1 VSGSPNAESPYRLR
15 EYTLSVTEPGGKFQL
30 ERPDFAS
37 DEDLEAEDQETLAA
51 IDEGLKD
58 SEAGR
63 TVPAREVR
71 KRLPKWITASS
82 TRKGR

>member
-1 VSGSPNAESPYRLR
+1 
-15 EYTLSVTEPGGKFQL
+15 LSVTEPGGKFQL

-58 SEAGR
+58 SDAGR
-63 TVPAREVR
+63 TVSAREVR
-71 KRLPKWITASS
+71 KCLLSSS
-82 TRKGR
+82 TPRIRRTDQPQWATSFLLLVSG

>member
-1 VSGSPNAESPYRLR
+1 
-15 EYTLSVTEPGGKFQL
+15 VTEPGKFQL
-30 ERPDFAS
+30 ERPDLVS
-37 DEDLEAEDQETLAA
+37 DADEETEDKATLAA

-58 SEAGR
+58 SDAGR

-71 KRLPKWITASS
+71 KRLPKWITTSS